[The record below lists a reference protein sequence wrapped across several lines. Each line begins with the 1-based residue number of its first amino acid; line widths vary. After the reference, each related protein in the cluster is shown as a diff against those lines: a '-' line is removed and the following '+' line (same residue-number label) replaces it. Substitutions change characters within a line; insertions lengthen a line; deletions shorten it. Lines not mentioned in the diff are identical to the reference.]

1 MFDTVIELPVSRYK
15 TRLFAEDATS
25 ETKFCTTIEEETGE
39 SDVVFLAMK
48 RSKAAAAGKMRSEA
62 SSSSNSNRGRG
73 ETVVADCGVYRSPCG
88 YCKSPGRPS
97 ISHGLLAYSVTVD
110 DYQDLLDRG
119 WRRSGSFLYKPDME
133 RTCCPSYT
141 IRLRACD
148 FIPSKEQLRVFRRLQ
163 RFLDGT
169 LDVKKPMQF
178 VGDPSTSKGACSC
191 ASNKVSSSAE
201 KQLLPCYNDKKNKA
215 EQILHYLSDQI
226 DNAVNTCVETG
237 EFPSGIQLPKASVKK
252 VSQAKRKLLVEG
264 IENLIYTSNIAF
276 QIAATLRRT
285 QLPEKDVQHIRV
297 LGQSIKDSGPSPTII
312 AEKLASS
319 LNQLSE
325 TSGLSIKACN
335 GHLNF
340 YSAAK
345 QDSFDEDVQIVTA
358 SKESGKGCDSKSCL
372 KKSSEHP
379 QGKEHRIQ
387 IRLKR
392 SSFDPQEFALYR
404 QYQIKVHKEKPD
416 TVTEN
421 SYKRFLVETPLVY
434 VPPSGDGTVPLCGF
448 GSFHQ
453 QYLIDDKLVAVGVI
467 DILPRCLS
475 SKYLFWDPDYAFL
488 SLGKYSALQE
498 IGWVKENQAHC
509 PSLQYY
515 YLGYYI
521 HSCSKMRYKAAY
533 RPSELLCPLRYQWV
547 PYDNARPLLDRRSYV
562 VLSDFASL
570 QNGESS
576 LPQVSESD
584 TGLEPDDNV
593 QDDSN
598 DVLMDYDEEMI
609 EPEFE
614 NFDDKP
620 ESETSGLTSKQ
631 AEDGDITKILIG
643 GKESR
648 VRYKDIQRAF
658 VATERSSLE
667 SQLLRYL
674 RVVGPELSKRMVYSL
689 G

>member
-1 MFDTVIELPVSRYK
+1 
-15 TRLFAEDATS
+15 
-25 ETKFCTTIEEETGE
+25 
-39 SDVVFLAMK
+39 MK
-48 RSKAAAAGKMRSEA
+48 KSKAAATGKMRTEA
-62 SSSSNSNRGRG
+62 SSSNNSNNRSRG
-73 ETVVADCGVYRSPCG
+73 ETVVADCGVYRSSCG
-88 YCKSPGRPS
+88 YCKSSPGRTS
-97 ISHGLLAYSVTVD
+97 IANGLLAYSVTVD

-148 FIPSKEQLRVFRRLQ
+148 FVPSKEQLRVSKRME

-169 LDVKKPMQF
+169 LDVKKPTQF

-191 ASNKVSSSAE
+191 VRNEVSSSAE
-201 KQLLPCYNDKKNKA
+201 NESLPCNNDKKNKA
-215 EQILHYLSDQI
+215 DQILHYLSDQI

-252 VSQAKRKLLVEG
+252 VSQAKRKLLVDG
-264 IENLIYTSNIAF
+264 IENLFYTSSISF

-285 QLPEKDVQHIRV
+285 QLPEKDVQHIKV
-297 LGQSIKDSGPSPTII
+297 LGQGTKDNGPSPTII

-319 LNQLSE
+319 FNQLPE
-325 TSGLSIKACN
+325 TSGLSIRACN

-345 QDSFDEDVQIVTA
+345 QDSFDEDVQIVAA
-358 SKESGKGCDSKSCL
+358 SKESGKECDSKSCL
-372 KKSSEHP
+372 KKGSEHP
-379 QGKEHRIQ
+379 QGKVHRLQ

-392 SSFDPQEFALYR
+392 STFDQQEFALYK
-404 QYQIKVHKEKPD
+404 QYQIKVHKDKPD
-416 TVTEN
+416 QVTES

-434 VPPSGDGTVPLCGF
+434 VPPSGDGTVPPYGF

-453 QYLIDDKLVAVGVI
+453 QYLIDDQLVAVGVI

-498 IGWVKENQAHC
+498 ISYVKANQAHC

-547 PYDNARPLLDRRSYV
+547 SYDNARPLLDRRKYA
-562 VLSDFASL
+562 VLSDFATL

-576 LPQVSESD
+576 LPQDSESD
-584 TGLEPDDNV
+584 IGLEHDGIV
-593 QDDSN
+593 QEDSN
-598 DVLMDYDEEMI
+598 DVLMDYEEEMI
-609 EPEFE
+609 AQEFE
-614 NFDDKP
+614 DFDYKP

-631 AEDGDITKILIG
+631 AEDADITKILIG
-643 GKESR
+643 GNGSR

-658 VATERSSLE
+658 ESIERSSLE
-667 SQLLRYL
+667 SQLRGYL
-674 RVVGPELSKRMVYSL
+674 RVVGPELSERMVYTL
-689 G
+689 GNEE